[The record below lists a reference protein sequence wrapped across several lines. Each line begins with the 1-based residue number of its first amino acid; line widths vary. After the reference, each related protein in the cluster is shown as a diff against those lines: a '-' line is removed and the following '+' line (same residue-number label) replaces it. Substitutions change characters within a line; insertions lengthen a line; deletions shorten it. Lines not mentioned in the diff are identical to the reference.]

1 MREKAT
7 SRYVVN
13 DVCVMCEQ
21 EKGTMPL
28 HVAAQSGQA
37 LQIELLLIYGA
48 DPSSYDTNG
57 KTPVEHAT

>member
-1 MREKAT
+1 
-7 SRYVVN
+7 
-13 DVCVMCEQ
+13 MCEQ

-48 DPSSYDTNG
+48 DPAGYDTNG
-57 KTPVEHAT
+57 KTPVEFAT